1 MKLVLCILVALALGK
16 VGAQVYIRQKSIE
29 DTVVQAYRQHA
40 IAACGLH
47 DAAEAKKAGGPFF
60 DRNLAAPAPHV
71 ALAIGQ
77 PELDVRIWQTSNPAW
92 ATRFSDPF
100 LVVTTR
106 TDNITTTCSY
116 DIRNAKVYDFKR
128 LPDEEQAR
136 GQQVSEV
143 APVERR
149 VRR

>member
-1 MKLVLCILVALALGK
+1 MKLVLCILVALALAK

-29 DTVVQAYRQHA
+29 ETVVQAYRQHA

-47 DAAEAKKAGGPFF
+47 GAAQAKAEGGPFF
-60 DRNLAAPAPHV
+60 DRDLAAPDPQV

-77 PELDVRIWQTSNPAW
+77 PALDINLWQTSNPAW

-106 TDNITTTCSY
+106 VANITTTCSY
-116 DIRNAKVYDFKR
+116 DIRNAKVYAFQR
-128 LPDEEQAR
+128 LPKKAQVREER
-136 GQQVSEV
+136 VSKVLPNGQHVM
-143 APVERR
+143 R
-149 VRR
+149 

>member
-16 VGAQVYIRQKSIE
+16 VGAQVYIRQKSVE

-40 IAACGLH
+40 MAACGLH
-47 DAAEAKKAGGPFF
+47 ASAKAKAQGGPFL
-60 DRNLAAPAPHV
+60 DRDLAAPPPHV

-77 PELDVRIWQTSNPAW
+77 PDLDVWLWQTSNPAW
-92 ATRFSDPF
+92 ETRFSDPF

-106 TDNITTTCSY
+106 AGETTTTCAY
-116 DIRNAKVYDFKR
+116 DIRNAKVHAFKR
-128 LPDEEQAR
+128 LPYGGRAGEKH
-136 GQQVSEV
+136 VSE
-143 APVERR
+143 ALPVERR